1 MLDSLFANRSADRNF
16 PVRRRAR
23 DRNIAILVLT
33 LVGVFVVLL
42 AQLGEDGL
50 ATFLNLQQD
59 EDELAAEVQRLEDA
73 NAELEQQLQG
83 LATDP
88 AVLEKRAREEHN
100 MQKPG
105 EEVLTVREAQQES
118 R

>member
-1 MLDSLFANRSADRNF
+1 MFSRTPGKRPVGRNYPAN
-16 PVRRRAR
+16 RRAR
-23 DRNIAILVLT
+23 DRNRLIVFVAAVGLVL
-33 LVGVFVVLL
+33 LL
-42 AQLGEDGL
+42 MAQLGEDGL
-50 ATFLNLQQD
+50 ATLLKLRNQ
-59 EDELAAEVQRLEDA
+59 ETELTGIVQRLEKD
-73 NAELEQQLQG
+73 NADLEEKLHG

-105 EEVLTVREAQQES
+105 EEVLTVRQGEEPE